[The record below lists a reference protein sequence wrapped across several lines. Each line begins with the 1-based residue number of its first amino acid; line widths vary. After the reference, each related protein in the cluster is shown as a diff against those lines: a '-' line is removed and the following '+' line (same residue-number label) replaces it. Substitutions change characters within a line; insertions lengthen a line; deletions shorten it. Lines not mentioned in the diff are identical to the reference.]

1 MKPGESIKH
10 SLGSSLDGVGRSQ
23 ADLKLVQHPC
33 HHSWCGAHCSVV
45 EWVDYLSCSQAAPWK
60 VFIKGSPL
68 CLSLVASSPV
78 CMTFARQTHTSHG
91 CVGQLRNLEFAKELR
106 TGCTLP
112 VAACWS
118 ITKGFTKVQCLC
130 LSSYRIRVWHCWK
143 YFNANECWNIF
154 ASTNF
159 TNESQH
165 ILIFV
170 GIYLWTLIC

>member
-1 MKPGESIKH
+1 ME
-10 SLGSSLDGVGRSQ
+10 LRRVFGRSRV
-23 ADLKLVQHPC
+23 DLKLVQHPC

-45 EWVDYLSCSQAAPWK
+45 EWVDYLSCSQEAPRK

-68 CLSLVASSPV
+68 CLSRVTCGLVPSLYD
-78 CMTFARQTHTSHG
+78 RHTSHRDG

-130 LSSYRIRVWHCWK
+130 FNSYRIRVTLHCWK
-143 YFNANECWNIF
+143 YFSANECWNIL

-170 GIYLWTLIC
+170 GIDLWTLIC